1 MEQGAKAAQEQWQEQ
16 VKQVQE
22 QWQAQASQA
31 QEMFSK
37 TAQTW
42 NEMLSASS
50 DMAFDAVL
58 RNWNYA
64 KAVRAEADKAI
75 EAAVEQQR
83 AYTQQ
88 MVRAMQGYSGS
99 MQQMMEAMARQAA
112 QATTQSQT
120 AKGK

>member
-16 VKQVQE
+16 VKQAQE
-22 QWQAQASQA
+22 QWQAQ
-31 QEMFSK
+31 ELYSK

-64 KAVRAEADKAI
+64 KAVRAESDKAI

-83 AYTQQ
+83 TYTQQ
-88 MVRAMQGYSGS
+88 MVNAMQGYSGS
-99 MQQMMEAMARQAA
+99 MQQMMEAMAKQAA
-112 QATTQSQT
+112 QAAQAPGQAQSP
-120 AKGK
+120 KSK